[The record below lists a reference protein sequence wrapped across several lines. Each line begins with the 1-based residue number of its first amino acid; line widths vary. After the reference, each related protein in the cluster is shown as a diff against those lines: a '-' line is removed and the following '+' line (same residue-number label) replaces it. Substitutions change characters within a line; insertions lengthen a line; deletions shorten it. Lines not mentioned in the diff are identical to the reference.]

1 MRERQHDYELLF
13 IISPV
18 RSSEEDVAAT
28 IDRIRQ
34 AVTTIGGE
42 ITRVDHSA
50 PWGRRK
56 LAYPIRK
63 YTEGEASRRA
73 FTEGFYVLCHLR
85 LPTTQITEFDRVLKL
100 NDAVIRYL
108 LTLVEQKGKTT
119 PFSEAAPVV
128 AAVGDDFDEDEDEI
142 DDEEDLSDE

>member
-18 RSSEEDVAAT
+18 RSSEEDIAAT

-34 AVTTIGGE
+34 AVHTIGGE

-85 LPTTQITEFDRVLKL
+85 LPTSQITEFDRALKL
-100 NDAVIRYL
+100 NDAILRYL
-108 LTLVEQKGKTT
+108 LTVVEQKGKAT
-119 PFSEAAPVV
+119 PLGEAAPVI
-128 AAVGDDFDEDEDEI
+128 AAVGNDFEEEELG
-142 DDEEDLSDE
+142 DEEEELGDE